1 MGGIKRESEHAKVDA
16 SPTIRQTS
24 EKTRVLNNLE
34 PLEKLRFLAFFFFLI
49 LLFPVFVHTGK
60 RLPHRVPT
68 ARLKNLLGT
77 SWLRGKKLLPNRKVA
92 SQNPVAVKYPLFLA
106 FVCSLLVC

>member
-34 PLEKLRFLAFFFFLI
+34 PLEKLRFLAFFFFNPFI
-49 LLFPVFVHTGK
+49 SSFC
-60 RLPHRVPT
+60 PHWEETV
-68 ARLKNLLGT
+68 
-77 SWLRGKKLLPNRKVA
+77 
-92 SQNPVAVKYPLFLA
+92 SQSAN
-106 FVCSLLVC
+106 C